1 MSLVL
6 LLNLIGNKVCIR
18 KSNKL
23 QNYIAS
29 QDIRWQ
35 FNLARSPWW
44 GGIYERLIKEIKKTI
59 YKTLGRSHLSYDALE
74 SLIMDIERNLNNQP
88 DLCLHYFFS
97 FLPSIVLFNWMLF
110 GSHGIRGLI
119 HKALLR
125 QDVS

>member
-1 MSLVL
+1 MLLVL

-59 YKTLGRSHLSYDALE
+59 YKTLGRSHLSYEALE
-74 SLIMDIERNLNNQP
+74 LLIMDIERNLNNR
-88 DLCLHYFFS
+88 LLTYVCITS
-97 FLPSIVLFNWMLF
+97 FPFYLPSSSSTGCCLDLM
-110 GSHGIRGLI
+110 GSG
-119 HKALLR
+119 A
-125 QDVS
+125 